1 METGYLQFGNSF
13 KVVGNVEYD
22 PELGRV
28 DFLPGMEAFVGKD
41 VAILNHVYANL
52 DEHTNSWGLH
62 IDLDNTQVYLAHPS
76 YVQMTDNQG
85 SYGSSYFVNTYS
97 YFMNTGLS
105 YELKLYDLAADTYLP
120 LAY

>member
-1 METGYLQFGNSF
+1 MIVKLTLTGLAAGEKVETGYLQFGNSF

-28 DFLPGMEAFVGKD
+28 DFL
-41 VAILNHVYANL
+41 
-52 DEHTNSWGLH
+52 
-62 IDLDNTQVYLAHPS
+62 TQVYLARPS

-85 SYGSSYFVNTYS
+85 SYGSSYFVQTYS

>member
-1 METGYLQFGNSF
+1 MAADADSQNAIGCIVEFGE
-13 KVVGNVEYD
+13 GNT
-22 PELGRV
+22 L
-28 DFLPGMEAFVGKD
+28 DF
-41 VAILNHVYANL
+41 
-52 DEHTNSWGLH
+52 EHTNSWGLH
-62 IDLDNTQVYLAHPS
+62 LDLDNTQVYLARPS

-85 SYGSSYFVNTYS
+85 SYGSSYFVQTYS